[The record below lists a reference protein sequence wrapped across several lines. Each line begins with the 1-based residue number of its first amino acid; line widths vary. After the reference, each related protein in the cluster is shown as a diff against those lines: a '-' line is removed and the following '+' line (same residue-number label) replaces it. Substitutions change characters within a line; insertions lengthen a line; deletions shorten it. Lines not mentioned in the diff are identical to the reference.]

1 MTDPQTSLPGVP
13 PGLVDRVKNLLMTP
27 KTEWAKIDGEAATV
41 QGLFTGYVMLLA
53 AIPAIA
59 MAVSLF
65 LFVPRGGVVVAG
77 IAVSYGLSTTS
88 IIASALIS
96 YVLSLVCVYV
106 MGLIIDGLAPSFGST
121 KDQLKAM
128 KVAAYYP
135 TAGWVAGLLL
145 LIPGIGALAALVGG
159 IYSLYLLY
167 LGLPM
172 LMRTPADKQVSYF
185 VVTLIVAIIVLGI
198 ISTIGSRIA
207 YGGYF

>member
-1 MTDPQTSLPGVP
+1 MTDPQIPGISP
-13 PGLVDRVKNLLMTP
+13 SLVDRVKNLLMSP
-27 KTEWAKIDGEAATV
+27 KTEWDKIDNESTSV
-41 QGLFTGYVMLLA
+41 QALFTGYVMLLA

-59 MAVSLF
+59 MAIMFF
-65 LFVPRGGVVVAG
+65 LFIPRGVVVAG
-77 IAVSYGLSTTS
+77 ISISSGITTTS

-121 KDQLKAM
+121 KDPVKAM

-135 TAGWVAGLLL
+135 TAGWVAGVLLI
-145 LIPGIGALAALVGG
+145 IPGIGALAALVGG
-159 IYSLYLLY
+159 LYSLYLLY
-167 LGLPM
+167 IGLPK
-172 LMRTPADKQVSYF
+172 LMRTPADKQVAYF

-198 ISTIGSRIA
+198 INQVGSRVA

>member
-1 MTDPQTSLPGVP
+1 MTDPRSSLPGVP
-13 PGLVDRVKNLLMTP
+13 PSLVDRVKNLLMTP
-27 KTEWAKIDGEAATV
+27 KTEWPKIDAEPATV

-59 MAVSLF
+59 TAIGLF
-65 LFVPRGGVVVAG
+65 LFVPRGVVVAG
-77 IAVSYGLSTTS
+77 IGVSFGITTTS
-88 IIASALIS
+88 IIASAVIS
-96 YVLSLVCVYV
+96 YVLSLVSVYV

-135 TAGWVAGLLL
+135 TAAWVAGIGMLV
-145 LIPGIGALAALVGG
+145 PGIGGLVLLVGG
-159 IYSLYLLY
+159 VYSLYLLY
-167 LGLPM
+167 LGLPV
-172 LMRTPADKQVSYF
+172 LMKTPADKQVSYF

-198 ISTIGSRIA
+198 INTIGTRIA

>member
-1 MTDPQTSLPGVP
+1 MTDPRIPGVSP
-13 PGLVDRVKNLLMTP
+13 SLIDRVKNLLMTP
-27 KTEWAKIDGEAATV
+27 KTEWTKIDAEPATI
-41 QGLFTGYVMLLA
+41 QGLFTGYVMILA

-59 MAVSLF
+59 MAIMFF
-65 LFVPRGGVVVAG
+65 LFVPRGVVVAG
-77 IAVSYGLSTTS
+77 MGVSFGITTTS
-88 IIASALIS
+88 IIAAALIT
-96 YVLSLVCVYV
+96 YVLSLVSVYV

-135 TAGWVAGLLL
+135 TAAWVAGLLL
-145 LIPGIGALAALVGG
+145 IIPGIGALAALVGG

-167 LGLPM
+167 IGLPV

-185 VVTLIVAIIVLGI
+185 VVTLIIAIVVLGI
-198 ISTIGSRIA
+198 INMVGSRIA

>member
-1 MTDPQTSLPGVP
+1 MTDPRIPGVP
-13 PGLVDRVKNLLMTP
+13 PSLVDRVKNLLLSP
-27 KTEWAKIDGEAATV
+27 KTEWPKIDGEPATV
-41 QGLFTGYVMLLA
+41 QGLFTGYVMILA

-59 MAVSLF
+59 MALMLF
-65 LFVPRGGVVVAG
+65 LFVPRGSVAVAG
-77 IAVSYGLSTTS
+77 IAVSYGISTTS
-88 IIASALIS
+88 IIAAALIQ
-96 YVLSLVCVYV
+96 YVLSLVSVYV

-121 KDQLKAM
+121 KDPLKAM

-135 TAGWVAGLLL
+135 TAGWVAGILL

-167 LGLPM
+167 LGLPL
-172 LMRTPADKQVSYF
+172 LMRTPQDKQVSYF

-198 ISTIGSRIA
+198 INTVGSRIA